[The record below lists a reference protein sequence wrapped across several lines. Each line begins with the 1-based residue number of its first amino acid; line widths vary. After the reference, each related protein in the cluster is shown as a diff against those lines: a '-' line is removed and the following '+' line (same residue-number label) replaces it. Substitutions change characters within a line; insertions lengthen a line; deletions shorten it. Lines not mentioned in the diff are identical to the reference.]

1 MWRPMLLQKASYKI
15 IVAMLL
21 NFVEM
26 SRIEL
31 ESKEG
36 RKETST

>member
-1 MWRPMLLQKASYKI
+1 MWRPMLSQRASYKI

-21 NFVEM
+21 NFVEVAE
-26 SRIEL
+26 IESA
-31 ESKEG
+31 SKEG